1 MVEHVR
7 PIPPVPAGLAL
18 IVSRVKEVF
27 ERMET
32 LQRPVILILGA
43 GAVGLA
49 VAGRLSGV
57 AGVYAA
63 CRPVH
68 AGAIRD
74 RGLVMEG
81 IWGDGTVRGVIPVSA
96 PEEVPPAVDFV
107 VITAKGTDTRAV
119 CEEYAGII
127 RGRPTASLQNGIGN
141 EEIIAD
147 YTDTV
152 IGGTVTTNF
161 AVVGPGHVRVSSE
174 SAPMRLGAWSA
185 GAGEAPGRLIEI
197 VRSAGIPVEADAD
210 IRSGKWSK
218 ALLNI
223 AVNPL
228 CALLAAPVEVA
239 ADGNIRETVAA
250 LIRETFAVAGAEGV
264 RLPWATADDYLAHL
278 FSVQVPDFAAVYPSM
293 YYDLRLGRRTEIDL
307 LNGYVARLGERHGI
321 ATPHN
326 RCIAG
331 LVRYA
336 EAHPVT
342 R

>member
-1 MVEHVR
+1 
-7 PIPPVPAGLAL
+7 
-18 IVSRVKEVF
+18 
-27 ERMET
+27 MES

-49 VAGRLSGV
+49 LAGRL
-57 AGVYAA
+57 AAAATVYAA

-68 AGAIRD
+68 AGAIREQ
-74 RGLVMEG
+74 GLVMEG
-81 IWGDGTVRGVIPVSA
+81 VWGDATVREIIPVTG
-96 PEEVPPAVDFV
+96 PDEVPPAVDFV
-107 VITAKGTDTRAV
+107 IVTAKGTGTRAISR
-119 CEEYAGII
+119 EYAGVI

-141 EEIIAD
+141 EDIIAE

-161 AVVGPGHVRVSSE
+161 SVAGPGHVRVLSE
-174 SAPMRLGAWSA
+174 SAPMRFGVWSGDGDA
-185 GAGEAPGRLIEI
+185 LRELIGT
-197 VRSAGIPVEADAD
+197 VRSAGIAVEPEPD
-210 IRSGKWSK
+210 IRAGKWAK

-223 AVNPL
+223 AVNPI
-228 CALLAAPVEVA
+228 CALLRAPVGVA
-239 ADGNIRETVAA
+239 ADGEIRGIVDG

-264 RLPWATADDYLAHL
+264 RLPWATADDYLAYL
-278 FSVQVPDFAAVYPSM
+278 FRVQVPDFAAVYPSM
-293 YYDLRLGRRTEIDL
+293 YHDLRQGRRTEIDL

-336 EAHPVT
+336 EAHPDG